1 MPPEVFITARRNN
14 KKRQILAVRQK
25 EEEAAAAA
33 AAAAA
38 AEEAAA
44 AAASTEGTSVDGPE
58 ENSTITEVKHAS
70 LCTLYV
76 CHGWSC

>member
-14 KKRQILAVRQK
+14 KKRRILAVRQK

-33 AAAAA
+33 AAEE
-38 AEEAAA
+38 EEAAA